1 MDEFES
7 WIKEILPDYIEKWK
21 VVEDG
26 VINTEMTLN
35 TALLFMGKD
44 AAGVIVGNNIK
55 KEMKALHLVAR
66 KNWRELADRLFHMS
80 EDELH
85 DLALRLTSL
94 E

>member
-1 MDEFES
+1 MNEFES

-26 VINTEMTLN
+26 VINTKLTLN

-44 AAGVIVGNNIK
+44 AAGVVVGKNNK

-66 KNWRELADRLFHMS
+66 KNWKELADRLFHMS
-80 EDELH
+80 EDELY
-85 DLALRLTSL
+85 DLALRLTSK